1 MQKHSLDWTLQLDAL
16 FIFFILPRLE
26 GTCHCHQIRRLT
38 AKINLTLSF
47 QDGCQQVCVDMY
59 LIQWNLTITKGQGT
73 GEICLLWRSLVI
85 SRFFFSYFT
94 IAGVKKIICYTE
106 DFVIIMEV
114 RHIAVPL
121 YETWNTRYPYWKSF
135 HWKIWD
141 ISLFFSLLTTFPSS
155 RILKF
160 LPFASWQVW
169 DWWGPQ
175 LSIVTKMLLYVIP
188 EVKLLA
194 FSFHP

>member
-1 MQKHSLDWTLQLDAL
+1 MIISFCVWIEYSPSMMQKHSLDWTLQLDAL

-26 GTCHCHQIRRLT
+26 GTCHCHQIRKLT

-94 IAGVKKIICYTE
+94 IAGVKKLICYTK
-106 DFVIIMEV
+106 DFVIYRFV
-114 RHIAVPL
+114 
-121 YETWNTRYPYWKSF
+121 
-135 HWKIWD
+135 
-141 ISLFFSLLTTFPSS
+141 
-155 RILKF
+155 ILKF
-160 LPFASWQVW
+160 HCTRLEIPIIPTESPFTRKFGTSA
-169 DWWGPQ
+169 Q
-175 LSIVTKMLLYVIP
+175 LFHYSLLFP
-188 EVKLLA
+188 ALE
-194 FSFHP
+194 S